1 MPIAG
6 RHALRRPGGFSLLE
20 VMIALAIMATA
31 LLALLSLANRSI
43 GVQDRLQKTTRATLL
58 AQQKMAELE
67 TADQLPLETEGV
79 FEEPFEQYRW
89 RLEFEQTPLAAA
101 LQVKVVVAWG
111 DERRNE
117 AVDLTSFLLR

>member
-1 MPIAG
+1 MPTA
-6 RHALRRPGGFSLLE
+6 RQHALRRPGGFSLLE

-89 RLEFEQTPLAAA
+89 RLEFEQTPLASA

-111 DERRNE
+111 NEQHNE
-117 AVDLTSFLLR
+117 AVDLTSFLFR

>member
-1 MPIAG
+1 MPIPG
-6 RHALRRPGGFSLLE
+6 QHALRRPCGFSLLE

-89 RLEFEQTPLAAA
+89 RLEFEQTPLASA

-117 AVDLTSFLLR
+117 TVDLTSFLFR

>member
-6 RHALRRPGGFSLLE
+6 QHALLRREGFSLLE
-20 VMIALAIMATA
+20 VMIALAVMTTA

-43 GVQDRLQKTTRATLL
+43 GVQDRLQKITRATLL

-67 TADQLPLETEGV
+67 TADQFPLETEGM
-79 FEEPFEQYRW
+79 FEEPFEQYCW
-89 RLEFEQTPLAAA
+89 RLEFEQTPLASA

-111 DERRNE
+111 DEQRNE
-117 AVDLTSFLLR
+117 AVDLTSFLFR

>member
-1 MPIAG
+1 
-6 RHALRRPGGFSLLE
+6 
-20 VMIALAIMATA
+20 MIALAIMATS

-43 GVQDRLQKTTRATLL
+43 GVQDRLQNTTRATLL

-79 FEEPFEQYRW
+79 FEAPFERYRW
-89 RLEFEQTPLAAA
+89 RLEFEQTPLASA

-111 DERRNE
+111 DEQRNQ
-117 AVDLTSFLLR
+117 AVDLTSFLFR

>member
-6 RHALRRPGGFSLLE
+6 RHAPRARSGFSLLE

-43 GVQDRLQKTTRATLL
+43 GIQDRLQKTTRATLL

-89 RLEFEQTPLAAA
+89 RLEFEQTPLASA

-111 DERRNE
+111 EERRNG
-117 AVDLTSFLLR
+117 AVDLTSFLFR